1 MRFDVIT
8 LFPQMFESPFA
19 SSMVSRALV
28 KGLVKIKY
36 HQLRQWAED
45 EYGTVDDKPFG
56 GGVGMVMKVDVI
68 SRALEYIRQEVVA
81 KKIAKNKSRVI
92 ALSARGKRYTQA
104 DAERL
109 ANYEQITLICGHYE
123 GLDARIEDNLADECI
138 SIGDYV
144 LTGGEIPAMVI
155 MDSVIRLQKGVLG
168 KDESSGEESFSK
180 IEGKRQIEYP
190 QYTRPREYKG
200 WKVPEELISGDH
212 KKIEEWKKNWLKRG
226 KK

>member
-8 LFPQMFESPFA
+8 LFPQVFESPFA
-19 SSMVSRALV
+19 ASIIKRAIA
-28 KGLVKIKY
+28 KGLVEIKY
-36 HQLRQWAED
+36 HQLRQWAKD
-45 EYGTVDDKPFG
+45 KYGTVDDKPFG
-56 GGVGMVMKVDVI
+56 GGVGMVMKVDVV
-68 SRALEYIRQEVVA
+68 SRALEQIGQGVHGR
-81 KKIAKNKSRVI
+81 II

-109 ANYEQITLICGHYE
+109 AKYEQITLICGHYE

-155 MDSVIRLQKGVLG
+155 MDSIIRLQKGVLG
-168 KDESSGEESFSK
+168 KDESSGIESFSK
-180 IEGKRQIEYP
+180 IAGKRHIEYP
-190 QYTRPREYKG
+190 QYTRPREFKRLE
-200 WKVPEELISGDH
+200 VPEELISGDH
-212 KKIEEWKKNWLKRG
+212 KKIEDWKKNWLKRG